1 LIMTVTIPAP
11 DDDLSYAPPASL
23 IESRL
28 AQIILAQLAT
38 QGLQRT
44 MSPQDAARAMGG
56 PHPDGWGPLMP
67 SVRRAA
73 IQLAQ
78 AGRIVIL
85 RKGRVVDPLDFRGV
99 YRLALS
105 PFFRER

>member
-1 LIMTVTIPAP
+1 MMPVR
-11 DDDLSYAPPASL
+11 DDGQPPALPGSL
-23 IESRL
+23 IESQL
-28 AQIILAQLAT
+28 AQVILAQLAR

-44 MSPQDAARAMGG
+44 MSPQDAARAIGG

-73 IQLAQ
+73 QYLAQ

-85 RKGRVVDPLDFRGV
+85 RKGRVVDPSDFRGV
-99 YRLALS
+99 YRLALT
-105 PFFRER
+105 PFVPK